1 VVVAVVDLTT
11 PNKHRE
17 WNSTFLKSI
26 VCPLV
31 SMNRIVKV
39 SGIVRFL
46 TYQKLRTSVFTQIL
60 LTKSSNYGKIKG
72 IYEQLG

>member
-1 VVVAVVDLTT
+1 VVVAVVDLTI
-11 PNKHRE
+11 PNTHRE
-17 WNSTFLKSI
+17 WNSTFHKSI

-46 TYQKLRTSVFTQIL
+46 TYQKLRTSADHGFA
-60 LTKSSNYGKIKG
+60 LTAADW
-72 IYEQLG
+72 L

>member
-1 VVVAVVDLTT
+1 MVVAVVDLTT
-11 PNKHRE
+11 PNTHRE
-17 WNSTFLKSI
+17 WNPTFHKSI

-46 TYQKLRTSVFTQIL
+46 TYQKLRTFDQGGVAVDNCVLSVI
-60 LTKSSNYGKIKG
+60 
-72 IYEQLG
+72 